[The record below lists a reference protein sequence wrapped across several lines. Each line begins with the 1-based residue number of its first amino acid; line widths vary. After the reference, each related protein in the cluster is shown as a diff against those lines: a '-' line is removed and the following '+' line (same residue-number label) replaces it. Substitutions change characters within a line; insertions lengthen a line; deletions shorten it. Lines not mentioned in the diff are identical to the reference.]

1 MDQANHERREKRM
14 EERSRERWEN
24 NYAVFY
30 GDLTEEEQKYRD
42 YFETDLE
49 MNPEN
54 EQIQEKIDE
63 MKLLVEPEYQLDRY
77 DFQETYT
84 ITPEEDQSSL
94 IQKKAFKF
102 QYRLASDSLE
112 TFQRRNNRMIERHLT
127 RYEQKGIQAVTIYYI
142 IIIAIISIF
151 ILSL

>member
-112 TFQRRNNRMIERHLT
+112 TFQRRNNRMIERHLA
-127 RYEQKGIQAVTIYYI
+127 RYDQKGIQSV
-142 IIIAIISIF
+142 F
-151 ILSL
+151 I

>member
-1 MDQANHERREKRM
+1 M